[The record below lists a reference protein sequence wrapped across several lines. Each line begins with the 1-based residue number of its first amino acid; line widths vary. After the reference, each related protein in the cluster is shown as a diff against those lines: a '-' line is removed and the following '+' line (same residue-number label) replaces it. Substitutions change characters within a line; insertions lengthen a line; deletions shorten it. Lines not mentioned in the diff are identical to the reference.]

1 MIDPQ
6 LEAILRA
13 AIDVTTI
20 AFVDQKLVV
29 KTPLHGPIQAL
40 IEALCGYPPYVELL
54 HRMNEE
60 AHDRAMAVLA
70 RTAQVEDDRQWPG
83 DRTGAGGLSA
93 SGL

>member
-1 MIDPQ
+1 MTDPQ

-20 AFVDQKLVV
+20 AFVDQRLVV

-40 IEALCGYPPYVELL
+40 IEALCGYPPCVELL

-60 AHDRAMAVLA
+60 AHDRALAVLA
-70 RTAQVEDDRQWPG
+70 RTARMGADRRATDDRAGPG
-83 DRTGAGGLSA
+83 VLPAPEL
-93 SGL
+93 